1 MRCGCN
7 LMLDTLVMLTLY
19 TIGVI
24 CILQML
30 YYFGTYIYDLV
41 VEVLYHVYRY
51 HYRRRCRQSNIYY
64 MRRRNRHQ

>member
-1 MRCGCN
+1 MRCGGN

-19 TIGVI
+19 VIGVI

-41 VEVLYHVYRY
+41 IEILYHVYRY
-51 HYRRRCRQSNIYY
+51 YYRRRRY
-64 MRRRNRHQ
+64 R